1 MSVLYQ
7 SHARCLFLTRINL
20 SSFNF
25 STMNI
30 SSLLHCV
37 HNSSFFFYVDIFN
50 LILLT
55 SLFLVS
61 QSHYLPLSLLIDLY
75 SLKAQALCRR
85 SSISVGKKKS
95 ISVELF
101 RTPSGHAA
109 NPQTLSISSLLQWV
123 CIWTLGR
130 HSRLCSGHLRTLSTH
145 SMDTSPEC

>member
-61 QSHYLPLSLLIDLY
+61 QVHYLPLSLLIDLY

-85 SSISVGKKKS
+85 SSISV
-95 ISVELF
+95 EPLPDTL
-101 RTPSGHAA
+101 RTHSQPS
-109 NPQTLSISSLLQWV
+109 NQKCPIFSPWV

-130 HSRLCSGHLRTLSTH
+130 HSRLSSGHLRALSRH
-145 SMDTSPEC
+145 SMDTSLEC

>member
-50 LILLT
+50 LILLA

-61 QSHYLPLSLLIDLY
+61 QAHYLPLSLLIDLY
-75 SLKAQALCRR
+75 SLNAQALCRR
-85 SSISVGKKKS
+85 SSISV
-95 ISVELF
+95 EHF